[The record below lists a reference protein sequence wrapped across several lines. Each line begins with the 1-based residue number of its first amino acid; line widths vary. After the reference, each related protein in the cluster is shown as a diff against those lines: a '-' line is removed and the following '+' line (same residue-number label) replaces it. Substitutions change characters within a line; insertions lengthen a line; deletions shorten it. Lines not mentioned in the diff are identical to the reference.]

1 MLWVL
6 KRTEHFNE
14 MVLYS
19 SQLMDKEDINFFEV
33 NTKYFSFS
41 AVKNQYLSRVH
52 SQVGVYPFSTHMRK
66 FYLTYPIPKHEK
78 GKNQTSAHRKTRD
91 VTVMFK

>member
-14 MVLYS
+14 MVLFS
-19 SQLMDKEDINFFEV
+19 SQMMDKEDINFFEV

-66 FYLTYPIPKHEK
+66 ILSHLPHT
-78 GKNQTSAHRKTRD
+78 KT
-91 VTVMFK
+91 